1 MPARGGNPDIADI
14 ELARAI
20 VWMTNQSGAS
30 FKEPA
35 APAAAAADAKAAAA
49 KK

>member
-1 MPARGGNPDIADI
+1 MPPKGGATDLSDV

-20 VWMTNQSGAS
+20 VFMTNQSGAS

-35 APAAAAADAKAAAA
+35 AAQKPAA